1 MSGPTLVVFV
11 GGLAAIFLLIV
22 ATLVWQEARSRT
34 YDEGVVY
41 VIDDAI
47 GFIGER
53 LPADVSDRVRRSDIQ
68 RILEWEIFYL
78 QGLAQK
84 RRSQPVE
91 TIAGGDGAAVSYIT
105 GQIAE
110 KHGVTYDAG
119 DVAAVLRLE
128 AEYLVSIGA
137 VGNMVEGEETQR

>member
-1 MSGPTLVVFV
+1 MTGPTLVVFV
-11 GGLAAIFLLIV
+11 GGLAAIFLLII
-22 ATLVWQEARSRT
+22 AALVWQEARSRT

-47 GFIGER
+47 GFVGER
-53 LPADVSDRVRRSDIQ
+53 LSGDVAERIRRSDIR

-84 RRSQPVE
+84 RRSEPVE
-91 TIAGGDGAAVSYIT
+91 TFAGGDEAAVSYIT

-119 DVAAVLRLE
+119 DVAEVLRLE
-128 AEYLVSIGA
+128 AEYLLAIGA

>member
-1 MSGPTLVVFV
+1 MTGPTLVVFV
-11 GGLAAIFLLIV
+11 GGLAAVFLLII
-22 ATLVWQEARSRT
+22 AALVWQEARSRT

-41 VIDDAI
+41 VIEDAI
-47 GFIGER
+47 GFVGER
-53 LPADVSDRVRRSDIQ
+53 LPEDVADRIRRSDIQ

-84 RRSQPVE
+84 KRGEPVE
-91 TIAGGDGAAVSYIT
+91 TFAGGDEAAVSYIT

-110 KHGVTYDAG
+110 KHGVAYDAG

-128 AEYLVSIGA
+128 AEYLLAIGA

>member
-11 GGLAAIFLLIV
+11 GGLAAIFLLVI
-22 ATLVWQEARSRT
+22 AALVWQEARSRT

-47 GFIGER
+47 GFVGDR
-53 LPADVSDRVRRSDIQ
+53 LPEDVARRIRRPDIQ

-84 RRSQPVE
+84 KRRQPVE
-91 TIAGGDGAAVSYIT
+91 TIAGGDEAAVSYIA

-128 AEYLVSIGA
+128 AEYLLEIGA